1 MERFQKLGTHSNA
14 HKGGVWTIDTI
25 TSGDRP
31 KIGEFV
37 TGGADG
43 LLRIWRKRTE
53 EDKINDEK
61 AEKEEEEVQPK
72 QDTPLVQVQE
82 LKGHVLPI
90 VSVAV
95 SKKSDKPMIAST
107 SLDGTIKLWN
117 TNLENNNPKTVQ
129 QVALGET
136 WGIDIS
142 EDGKLVVTGGAN
154 GVVKVIDG
162 SMAMV
167 DETFYIEQ
175 HQAEAKGRSQRESP
189 MVMCVALSNDM
200 KRLAAGSNDGSVTI
214 LDVET
219 GKILGG
225 SKTKHG
231 GPVRSISYL
240 PNDPSSFIT
249 TSDDCLINIY
259 DAEAGSVTSTF
270 QGHSGFVFSAKASED
285 GKHIVSG
292 SADQTVKVWDRVMT
306 EAIYTYKGHSGN
318 VWGVRFMD
326 SEQNIVSVSDDAK
339 ISMLSCSLGDTTT
352 N

>member
-1 MERFQKLGTHSNA
+1 MDQFQKLGTHSNA
-14 HKGGVWTIDTI
+14 HKGGVWAIDTI
-25 TSGDRP
+25 TSGDRS

-43 LLRIWRKRTE
+43 LLKIWRKRTE
-53 EDKINDEK
+53 EDKLKDEK
-61 AEKEEEEVQPK
+61 VEKEDDVEPK
-72 QDTPLVQVQE
+72 QDTPLIQVKE
-82 LKGHVLPI
+82 LKGHVLPV
-90 VSVAV
+90 VSVTV
-95 SKKSDKPMIAST
+95 SKKSDEPMIAST
-107 SLDGTIKLWN
+107 SLDGTIKLWS
-117 TNLENNNPKTVQ
+117 TSSKNNGSKTVQ

-142 EDGKLVVTGGAN
+142 DDGKVVVTGGAN

-162 SMAMV
+162 SMGMV

-175 HQAEAKGRSQRESP
+175 HQADAKGRSQRESP
-189 MVMCVALSNDM
+189 MVMCVALSDDKN
-200 KRLAAGSNDGSVTI
+200 RLAAGSNDGSVTI

-240 PNDPSSFIT
+240 PNDPSSLIT

-259 DAEAGSVTSTF
+259 DAEAGNVTSTF
-270 QGHSGFVFSAKASED
+270 KGHSGFVFSAKVSED
-285 GKHIVSG
+285 GKHILSG

-326 SEQNIVSVSDDAK
+326 REQNIVSVSDDAK

-352 N
+352 K